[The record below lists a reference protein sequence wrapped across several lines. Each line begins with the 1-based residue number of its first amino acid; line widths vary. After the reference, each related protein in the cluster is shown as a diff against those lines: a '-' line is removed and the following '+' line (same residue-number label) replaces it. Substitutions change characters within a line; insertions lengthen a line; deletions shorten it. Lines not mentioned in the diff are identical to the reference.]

1 MQPDISSA
9 NRQLISMTPLIDVV
23 FILLLFFMLSSTFV
37 QTKYIGIRGAA
48 QSSAQQD
55 TQTRKILITA
65 EDTVVISQ
73 ISYAINSARLSQQLT
88 RFSHARDAVSVY
100 AKQDIPVRV
109 IVQLLDLGKQ
119 HGIATLRLGKSVL

>member
-1 MQPDISSA
+1 MQPDISSG

-37 QTKYIGIRGAA
+37 QTKYIGIRGSA

-65 EDTVVISQ
+65 EDTVVISHV
-73 ISYAINSARLSQQLT
+73 SYAINSAGLSQQLT